1 MGNFASSDASSVKEA
16 QRVSA
21 TSSTPP
27 VNCCRVPKDS
37 RTRRTHH
44 WDSGSIQD
52 WLEMAE
58 LAEPRVYSCRHCRN
72 RVCLHDDIISKA
84 FQGRNGCAFLSSH
97 AMNITTGAKEDRQ
110 FMTGLHTVAD
120 IHCRD
125 CREVLGW
132 KYERAY
138 EESQK
143 YKEGKFIFEKDKI
156 VQKNREM
163 AELVGPRVYSCR
175 HCRNHVCLHDD
186 IISKAFQVNNFTQGR
201 IIYFLFLGHY

>member
-1 MGNFASSDASSVKEA
+1 MGNFASRDASSSVKEA

-21 TSSTPP
+21 TS
-27 VNCCRVPKDS
+27 CRPKDS
-37 RTRRTHH
+37 RRKH
-44 WDSGSIQD
+44 WDSESIQD

-58 LAEPRVYSCRHCRN
+58 LAGPRVYSCCHCWN
-72 RVCLHDDIISKA
+72 HVCLHDDVISKA
-84 FQGRNGCAFLSSH
+84 FHGRNGRAFLSSH

-110 FMTGLHTVAD
+110 FMTGLHTVTD
-120 IHCRD
+120 IHCRG

-156 VQKNREM
+156 VQKNSREM

-175 HCRNHVCLHDD
+175 HCRNHVCLLDD
-186 IISKAFQVNNFTQGR
+186 IISKAFQVKNFTQGR
-201 IIYFLFLGHY
+201 IIYLLFLGHY